1 MNVTELIQLLKQYEH
16 GFSGRSRNIS
26 FVNDGRFTFEPEITV
41 NSTGDGIAGAEI
53 TLQLEGE
60 GKGEAVDESTTD
72 VNVYCEACME
82 TDYKP
87 LFCPDCDREREHI
100 TKEFYYCAVCES
112 APREKEH
119 MCNECYEK
127 HNAWLRGEQI
137 HVDSPTAPYYKHV
150 KTGRIYSIL
159 NDYIINTTNAHEG
172 GPMVLYTDG
181 KQEFV
186 RTAAEFF
193 DGRFKRL

>member
-60 GKGEAVDESTTD
+60 GKGEAVDESATD
-72 VNVYCEACME
+72 VN
-82 TDYKP
+82 
-87 LFCPDCDREREHI
+87 I
-100 TKEFYYCAVCES
+100 YYCAVCDS

-119 MCNECYEK
+119 MCTECYEK
-127 HNAWLRGEQI
+127 HNAWLRGEQT

-159 NDYIINTTNAHEG
+159 NDYIINATNAHEG
-172 GPMVLYTDG
+172 GLMVLYTDG